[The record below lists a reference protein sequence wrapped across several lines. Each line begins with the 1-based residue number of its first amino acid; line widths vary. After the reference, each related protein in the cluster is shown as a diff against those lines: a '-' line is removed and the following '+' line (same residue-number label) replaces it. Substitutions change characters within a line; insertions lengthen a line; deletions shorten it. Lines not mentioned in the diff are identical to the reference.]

1 MKVLVIGANGQVGK
15 HIVRQLTESEH
26 DPVAMVRDTN
36 QVPQFEDM
44 GAKTVLADLEN
55 DFSHAFYGCDA
66 VIFAA
71 GSGPHTGADKT
82 ILIDQEGAIK
92 SIDYAKQFGVKHFV
106 MLGSMGSDAPE
117 KGPDSMKFY
126 LYAKRRADEYLKTS
140 GLNYTIIRPGALTNT
155 EPDGKVDLRENV
167 GDRTGRSIP
176 RADVARVLVESVGK
190 HNVRGKTL
198 ELLEGEKDIGKA
210 VESV

>member
-15 HIVRQLTESEH
+15 NIVKSLANSQHE
-26 DPVAMVRDTN
+26 PVAMVRDTN
-36 QVPQFEDM
+36 HVPQFEEM
-44 GAKTVLADLEN
+44 GAKTVIADLEK

-82 ILIDQEGAIK
+82 IIIDQEGAIK
-92 SIDYAKQFGVKHFV
+92 SVDYAKQFGVKHFV
-106 MLGSMGSDAPE
+106 MLGSMGSEAPE

-126 LYAKRRADEYLKTS
+126 LYAKRRADEYLKAS
-140 GLNYTIIRPGALTNT
+140 GLNYTIIRPGALTNSD
-155 EPDGKVDLRENV
+155 PDGKVDLQDNV
-167 GDRTGRSIP
+167 GERSGRSIP
-176 RADVARVLVESVGK
+176 RADVAQVLAESIGK
-190 HNVRGKTL
+190 HNLHGKTL
-198 ELLEGEKDIGKA
+198 ELLNGNQDIEKA